1 MLVQESTQVKK
12 PHPILFLLRI
22 LSSMI
27 IAQLYTVHNQI
38 PQNCGLGPGNQSEFR
53 PKRPAIAEW
62 VILATEANR

>member
-1 MLVQESTQVKK
+1 
-12 PHPILFLLRI
+12 
-22 LSSMI
+22 MI